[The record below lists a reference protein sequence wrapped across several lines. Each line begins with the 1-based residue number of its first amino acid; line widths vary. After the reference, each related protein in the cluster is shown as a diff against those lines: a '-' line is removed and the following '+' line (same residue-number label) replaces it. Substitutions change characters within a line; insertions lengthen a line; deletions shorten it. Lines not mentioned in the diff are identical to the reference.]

1 MRMKFSQWGMS
12 HCTPSGAAIS
22 VIILQFITGRYH
34 LINLTILTRR
44 ILGHWAILSLQA
56 RHHVNIRK
64 VWHPAGRRLFI
75 FLSPKWTP
83 DTLWTLPQLES
94 QMDKET
100 WSSATV
106 CWPLSPAWP
115 HYVHGD
121 VSVGHCVSQCD
132 DCVRVWAGG
141 VAATGTWPLSSPP
154 PVWQQAG
161 PSQLHSCTAV
171 STAVMGQEYST
182 GHTLPGQFH
191 LSKFNIS

>member
-1 MRMKFSQWGMS
+1 MS
-12 HCTPSGAAIS
+12 HCTPSGAAIP

-44 ILGHWAILSLQA
+44 ILGHWAILSLEA

-100 WSSATV
+100 WSSALV

-115 HYVHGD
+115 HYV
-121 VSVGHCVSQCD
+121 VVMWVLVTVCPSVMT
-132 DCVRVWAGG
+132 VWGCELVVWLLLAPGRS
-141 VAATGTWPLSSPP
+141 PRLRLSGSRP
-154 PVWQQAG
+154 G
-161 PSQLHSCTAV
+161 RHSCTAAQL
-171 STAVMGQEYST
+171 SAQLSWARNTQPD
-182 GHTLPGQFH
+182 TLS
-191 LSKFNIS
+191 LVNIILVNSIFLNTN